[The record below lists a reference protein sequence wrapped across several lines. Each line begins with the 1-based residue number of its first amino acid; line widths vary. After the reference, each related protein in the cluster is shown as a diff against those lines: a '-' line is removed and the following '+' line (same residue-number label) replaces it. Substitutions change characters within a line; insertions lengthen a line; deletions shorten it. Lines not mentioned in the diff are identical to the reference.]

1 MVNMNFTDL
10 LIEEHLKLKKTQP
23 KVEARY
29 VPRDAEKYRNFV
41 ESTYYSKDRE
51 DPYSHFFLTE
61 AKNKE
66 LIKTW
71 MAEEK
76 KIQ

>member
-1 MVNMNFTDL
+1 MVNMNFTDQ
-10 LIEEHLKLKKTQP
+10 LIEEHLKQKKGDNKAQP
-23 KVEARY
+23 RY
-29 VPRDAEKYRNFV
+29 VPRDAEKYRKFV

-71 MAEEK
+71 MAEDK
-76 KIQ
+76 